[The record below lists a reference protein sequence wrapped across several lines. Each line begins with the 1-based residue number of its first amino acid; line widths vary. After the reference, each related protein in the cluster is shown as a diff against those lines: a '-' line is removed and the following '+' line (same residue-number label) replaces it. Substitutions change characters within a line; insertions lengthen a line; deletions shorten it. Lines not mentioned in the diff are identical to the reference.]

1 MINLRLP
8 LVSTLSVILIACGA
22 GSPLESPASIPSTPT
37 IGPATGDITPPDTS
51 NSDSENSVDGETTL
65 AEQSNGGSTIPSV
78 PATPDG
84 ESDTTVE
91 TVTLPVTCSA
101 STEDIRVRVLDLIN
115 TARAEA
121 RSCGTE
127 FFAAT
132 SPLAWNTQLLAAART
147 HSEDM
152 AQHNFFSH
160 TGSDG
165 SNVGDRATAAGFTW
179 QRIGENIAAGQTS
192 AESAVNG
199 WIDSPGHCRNLM
211 NPNFTEVSVACVE
224 NSDSDYNRY
233 WTNVLG
239 TPF

>member
-1 MINLRLP
+1 M
-8 LVSTLSVILIACGA
+8 
-22 GSPLESPASIPSTPT
+22 
-37 IGPATGDITPPDTS
+37 
-51 NSDSENSVDGETTL
+51 
-65 AEQSNGGSTIPSV
+65 
-78 PATPDG
+78 
-84 ESDTTVE
+84 
-91 TVTLPVTCSA
+91 
-101 STEDIRVRVLDLIN
+101 LDLIN

>member
-8 LVSTLSVILIACGA
+8 LVSTLSVTLIACGA

-37 IGPATGDITPPDTS
+37 IGSATGDIIPPDTS
-51 NSDSENSVDGETTL
+51 NSDSETSVDGETTP
-65 AEQSNGGSTIPSV
+65 AEQSNGGSTVPSV

-91 TVTLPVTCSA
+91 TVSLPVTCSA

-211 NPNFTEVSVACVE
+211 NPNFTQVSVACVE

>member
-8 LVSTLSVILIACGA
+8 LVGTLSFILIACGA
-22 GSPLESPASIPSTPT
+22 GSPLENPASIPTTPS
-37 IGPATGDITPPDTS
+37 IGSATGDITPSDTS
-51 NSDSENSVDGETTL
+51 NAESGNTGNGETAL
-65 AEQSNGGSTIPSV
+65 AGLDNSGGAVPLV

-84 ESDTTVE
+84 GSDPSVD
-91 TVTLPVTCSA
+91 TVTLPVSCSA
-101 STEDIRVRVLDLIN
+101 STEDIRIRVLDLIN

-132 SPLAWNTQLLAAART
+132 SPLTWNTQLLDAART
-147 HSEDM
+147 HSADM

-224 NSDSDYNRY
+224 NSDSDFNRY

-239 TPF
+239 TSF

>member
-8 LVSTLSVILIACGA
+8 LVSTLSVTLIACGA

-37 IGPATGDITPPDTS
+37 IGSATGDIIPPDTS
-51 NSDSENSVDGETTL
+51 NSDSETSVDGETTP
-65 AEQSNGGSTIPSV
+65 AEQSNGGSTVPSV

-91 TVTLPVTCSA
+91 TVSLPVTCSA